1 MAGFH
6 LWLRNHIWQLFQ
18 GDVIVKLEIARG
30 LFLIA
35 ALSTSVMALTAWA
48 EPVPQVLSGLSPQSH
63 CRMPANA
70 RSKMQ
75 APARPDQDLLLVM
88 FSLSQ
93 ALKS

>member
-1 MAGFH
+1 MT
-6 LWLRNHIWQLFQ
+6 
-18 GDVIVKLEIARG
+18 VKLEIARG

-48 EPVPQVLSGLSPQSH
+48 EPTPQVLSGLSPQSD
-63 CRMPANA
+63 CRVPANA
-70 RSKMQ
+70 RRNMLVQ
-75 APARPDQDLLLVM
+75 PDQDLLLVI